1 MSRISFE
8 AVEKECMKY
17 LILNTGIKQSQF
29 AIFQKISEKFE
40 DLIGNDPIDK
50 NNLKYIT
57 LAVLRTLSAR
67 NDNILI
73 EDINDVIYASHYVDM
88 KNSTSV
94 NDSIKANTFVEIKP
108 TEKQK
113 EEMPSNVS
121 VIEFILD
128 NKLTDHYYDIDFLGD
143 NMLHKLIN
151 ANKLDRIINHID
163 ILINMVNVENNQ
175 KKTPIDIITD
185 IRISNYFMAYL
196 IKRNSINESI
206 ISKSNVNINN
216 LYNYANNLE
225 NDINKL
231 RNLHSF
237 LYFIIFVVNVL
248 LVAKII

>member
-1 MSRISFE
+1 
-8 AVEKECMKY
+8 
-17 LILNTGIKQSQF
+17 
-29 AIFQKISEKFE
+29 
-40 DLIGNDPIDK
+40 
-50 NNLKYIT
+50 
-57 LAVLRTLSAR
+57 
-67 NDNILI
+67 
-73 EDINDVIYASHYVDM
+73 
-88 KNSTSV
+88 
-94 NDSIKANTFVEIKP
+94 
-108 TEKQK
+108 
-113 EEMPSNVS
+113 
-121 VIEFILD
+121 
-128 NKLTDHYYDIDFLGD
+128 
-143 NMLHKLIN
+143 MLHKLIN